1 MHKIKNWRI
10 YCWLL
15 VLSGIGIIIL
25 GNYYPSLYS
34 APSTYKSTTGL
45 VIGVKKINVG
55 DDNTCYFDCVTTIN
69 DYVEITFIV
78 NQKRYNF
85 NESVYVNE
93 LPLNKLVKVSYNP
106 ENPGSNPVTTN
117 NSEIILEGKA
127 IVILGQILCIPLL
140 PLLIFN
146 KRNKQSQ
153 ESQSTSGYDTA
164 LLPNKLSTTNNTI
177 INEVTVE
184 PDETPAPHTAI
195 ISADKLDSEEKKAL
209 IDMLNIAFTNWANK
223 TKAAAIYWG
232 IIALLATQALTFID
246 SLKLKNFKI
255 HLIYSICTVLMI
267 VFVYFIYTK
276 KIIKRRNETLK
287 NLDNILP
294 VFMISG
300 ILTADMLNQTLK
312 IDDYEVTGRDPEL
325 NITNAK
331 TKINKYI
338 SYSADFYDIVDDLQK
353 SRATIE
359 FIPSL
364 SIVRSIKDEEGHG
377 YNCITGAVF

>member
-10 YCWLL
+10 FCWLL
-15 VLSGIGIIIL
+15 VLSGIGIIIF

-45 VIGVKKINVG
+45 VIGVKKIYPI
-55 DDNTCYFDCVTTIN
+55 DDYTCRFDCNIVIM
-69 DYVEITFIV
+69 DSVEITFTV
-78 NQKRYNF
+78 NQNRYKF
-85 NESVYVNE
+85 NESVGVNKF
-93 LPLNKLVKVSYNP
+93 PLNKLVKVSYNP
-106 ENPGSNPVTTN
+106 ENPGSKPVTTN
-117 NSEIILEGKA
+117 NSVVIRDGKA
-127 IVILGQILCIPLL
+127 IVILGKILCIPLI
-140 PLLIFN
+140 PLLLFN

-184 PDETPAPHTAI
+184 PDEAPAPHSAI

-223 TKAAAIYWG
+223 TKAAAMYWG
-232 IIALLATQALTFID
+232 IIALSATQALTFID
-246 SLKLKNFKI
+246 SLKLKNLKI

-267 VFVYFIYTK
+267 VFVYFIYAK
-276 KIIKRRNETLK
+276 KIIKRRTETLK

-300 ILTADMLNQTLK
+300 TLTVDTLYQTLK

-331 TKINKYI
+331 IKINKYI
-338 SYSADFYDIVDDLQK
+338 SYGAEFYDIVDDLQK